1 MRPSSLWCGDEEA
14 REVVEQLNR
23 DAGYDPVY
31 TGSLENAARQESI
44 IELIFAI
51 GDSMGP
57 YVYRFAPIEQL
68 WEAR

>member
-1 MRPSSLWCGDEEA
+1 M
-14 REVVEQLNR
+14 EQLNR

-31 TGSLENAARQESI
+31 TGSLENAARHESI

-51 GDSMGP
+51 GDSMGL

-68 WEAR
+68 